1 MNPIPGVLP
10 ALNSIAKAPKIKPVI
25 NPFEE
30 KDQFRSTGRSARA
43 RAALFLTV
51 VINLSHRKFRYVYAV
66 ECVVECRVCSCIRSC
81 TQALIFAS

>member
-1 MNPIPGVLP
+1 MNPNIPGVLP
-10 ALNSIAKAPKIKPVI
+10 ALNSIAKAPKIKPVL

-51 VINLSHRKFRYVYAV
+51 VTCINLSHRKFRYVYGNTLWSA
-66 ECVVECRVCSCIRSC
+66 
-81 TQALIFAS
+81 